1 MDIEAS
7 AIEDA
12 RLNAEAN
19 GIKNCEF
26 ICSPA
31 EKVMADL
38 LKREDIRRLTGCF
51 ISQIEYDHI
60 VVIVDPP
67 RSGLHKDIIPACRKC
82 TAITELIY
90 VSCNPTGSFVENTG
104 SLCVEHFD
112 FVVTLCCQPNR
123 RLPGD
128 PFVAIK
134 SQPVDLF
141 PFTEH
146 CELMTLFA
154 HM

>member
-38 LKREDIRRLTGCF
+38 LKREDIRRFRGSFASPL
-51 ISQIEYDHI
+51 EYEHI

-82 TAITELIY
+82 AAITELIY
-90 VSCNPTGSFVENTG
+90 VSCNPTGSFVENAG
-104 SLCVEHFD
+104 RPFGAHLK

-123 RLPGD
+123 RLPGV